1 MDGAIHVFAPENPL
15 TGSGLFPSILPLQP
29 HLIGSQGF
37 YGGFWNLFSDHR
49 TVIGYGYQGAMFQWS
64 ETPFSFTEDSLC
76 HLQSLYLTP
85 FFSGH
90 SASSQARFSRY
101 GHLLLSSSRD
111 RTVRVW
117 GCETSFPSRWEEVS
131 RPVVHG
137 YPVTNVVWIQDHTS
151 LDPDVGLSD
160 EELGRLVTINEEKKC
175 RVFTPTFLNLLL
187 FNSLVITADHATHP
201 IKIDGNYGM
210 TE

>member
-1 MDGAIHVFAPENPL
+1 MDGTIRVFAPEDAM
-15 TGSGLFPSILPLQP
+15 TGSGLFTSVLTLQP
-29 HLIGSQGF
+29 HIIGSQGF

-64 ETPFSFTEDSLC
+64 ETPFVFTKDTLC
-76 HLQSLYLTP
+76 HLQSLSLTP

-90 SASSQARFSRY
+90 YASSQVRFSQY

-117 GCETSFPSRWEEVS
+117 GCEMVAPSRWEEVS

-137 YPVTNVVWIQDHTS
+137 YPVTNAVWIRDHSS
-151 LDPDVGLSD
+151 LDPSVGLSD
-160 EELGRLVTINEEKKC
+160 NELGRIVTINEEKKC
-175 RVFTPTFLNLLL
+175 RVFTPTYLNLLL
-187 FNSLVITADHATHP
+187 FNTIVKTTDHASHS
-201 IKIDGNYGM
+201 IKIEGFFGM

>member
-15 TGSGLFPSILPLQP
+15 TGSGLFTSILTLQP

-90 SASSQARFSRY
+90 SASSQARF
-101 GHLLLSSSRD
+101 LV
-111 RTVRVW
+111 TVI
-117 GCETSFPSRWEEVS
+117 SF
-131 RPVVHG
+131 
-137 YPVTNVVWIQDHTS
+137 S
-151 LDPDVGLSD
+151 L
-160 EELGRLVTINEEKKC
+160 RLVIGQFEFGVVRRPFPPAGKKC
-175 RVFTPTFLNLLL
+175 PVLWFT
-187 FNSLVITADHATHP
+187 VIR
-201 IKIDGNYGM
+201 
-210 TE
+210 